1 MAIGPGGLAGATA
14 NARIRPDERFVFA
27 SSGLIRMK
35 TPTMNLR
42 RDARDRNG
50 KSAIAPVEMPGLDN
64 HLCFALYAASNH
76 MTRLFVPFLNKLGVT
91 YPQYLVLVVLW
102 ERGAQGVGEMALALQ
117 MDLGTLSPMLKRLE
131 AKGLVT
137 RRRQAKDERRVLVDL
152 TPKGVS
158 LRKRTEQMLGEFYC
172 FLNMPLDEL
181 FDLKDQLHH
190 FVSSAGPK
198 EVKET
203 KGGPKDTK
211 AVPVK
216 LSEPVS

>member
-1 MAIGPGGLAGATA
+1 MVGLCRGGPTK
-14 NARIRPDERFVFA
+14 
-27 SSGLIRMK
+27 MK
-35 TPTMNLR
+35 TRTMNTR
-42 RDARDRNG
+42 RDARNRSGD
-50 KSAIAPVEMPGLDN
+50 SATAPVEMPGLDN

-76 MTRLFVPFLNKLGVT
+76 MTRLFVPFLKKLGVT

-102 ERGAQGVGEMALALQ
+102 ERGAQGVGELASALQ

-137 RRRQAKDERRVLVDL
+137 RRRQAEDERRVLVDL
-152 TPKGVS
+152 TPKGIS

-181 FDLKDQLHH
+181 FDLKDRLRH

-198 EVKET
+198 EIKT
-203 KGGPKDTK
+203 T
-211 AVPVK
+211 PVK
-216 LSEPVS
+216 LSEPAF

>member
-1 MAIGPGGLAGATA
+1 
-14 NARIRPDERFVFA
+14 
-27 SSGLIRMK
+27 MK
-35 TPTMNLR
+35 TRTMILR
-42 RDARDRNG
+42 RDARNR
-50 KSAIAPVEMPGLDN
+50 SSRSPVAPVEMPGLDN

-76 MTRLFVPFLNKLGVT
+76 MTRLFVPFLRKLGLT

-102 ERGAQGVGEMALALQ
+102 ERGPRGVGDLASALQ

-137 RRRQAKDERRVLVDL
+137 RRRQATDERRVLVDL
-152 TPKGVS
+152 SPKGVS

-181 FDLKDQLHH
+181 FDLKDRLRH

-198 EVKET
+198 EIMT
-203 KGGPKDTK
+203 T
-211 AVPVK
+211 PVK
-216 LSEPVS
+216 LSQPAF